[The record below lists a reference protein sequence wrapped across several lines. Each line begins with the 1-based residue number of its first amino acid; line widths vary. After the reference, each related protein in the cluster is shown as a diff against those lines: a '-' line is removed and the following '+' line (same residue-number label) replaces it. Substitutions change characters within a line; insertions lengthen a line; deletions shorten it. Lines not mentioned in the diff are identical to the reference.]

1 MLLGAPRRGGTG
13 LVPIFAFSRGG
24 GWAVPFR
31 AVAEGTDTFTY
42 AYLADS
48 DLVNTV
54 SGPASMV
61 QTRAYETTRDLV
73 DYVENKIG
81 ATTVSK
87 YDYTNDTIGRRT
99 GVQKSG
105 TAFTTTDTIA
115 WGYDN
120 RSQVTSAVAAT
131 DATYD
136 YTYAYDPIGNRTSSV
151 TKETG
156 TPVTTGYTSSQLNQ
170 YTAITSRTDPTY
182 DDDGNMTLLPAAA
195 GDWTLAWDGENRLAS
210 AESATKRLEFVY
222 DHMDRRIERRT
233 YEGAPGDWTLAETRR
248 FLYDG
253 WHLVAEFD
261 HQSGVNTL
269 KCTHLWGLDLSQS
282 VGGAGGVGGLLR
294 TTLYPTSPIGGG
306 WAQGQ
311 RYYPTYDGN
320 GNVSEYLDAAA
331 AIAARH
337 QYSPFGRLT
346 VSTGLA
352 LPFRFSTKYL
362 DADTSLYYY
371 GYRYYTPELGRW
383 LSRDPIG
390 ERGGRNLHRFIANSP
405 VARTD
410 YLGLFA
416 GTPRQFPEGH
426 PARKYAVDKG
436 ISINCPCRCAVA
448 EGPAYNRDT
457 RKGKKDGDGLVKW
470 MAVQFTA
477 KFQEP
482 DLSGLPNSPGG
493 FVPNGTYN
501 NPGCCEVRQ
510 YIAFY
515 VNGDRNRY
523 NRIVGPHPGWEGDLT
538 KYTGMN
544 TKEEFME
551 YKLIEDR
558 SLGKDG
564 RLYGYRRL
572 GVHSDGDSIADY
584 ASYTEFSTTDKVRN
598 PLSGSTHRP
607 FRMYLMNTI
616 VYDICNMRTVE
627 KVSEIHPIPAQS
639 GTKQDY
645 ILLNWRSGESSEF
658 PQDQLRQLT
667 RWPAD

>member
-1 MLLGAPRRGGTG
+1 M
-13 LVPIFAFSRGG
+13 
-24 GWAVPFR
+24 
-31 AVAEGTDTFTY
+31 
-42 AYLADS
+42 
-48 DLVNTV
+48 
-54 SGPASMV
+54 
-61 QTRAYETTRDLV
+61 
-73 DYVENKIG
+73 ENKVG
-81 ATTVSK
+81 TTTVSK

-105 TAFTTTDTIA
+105 TAFTATDTIA

-170 YTAITSRTDPTY
+170 YTAITGRTDPTY

-195 GDWTLAWDGENRLAS
+195 SDWTLAWDGENRLAS
-210 AESATKRLEFVY
+210 AESAIKRLEFVY

-233 YEGAPGDWTLAETRR
+233 YDGAPGDWTLAETRR

-390 ERGGRNLHRFIANSP
+390 ERGGQNLVGMVANSP
-405 VARTD
+405 LAAVD
-410 YLGLFA
+410 SFGLRDFHQ
-416 GTPRQFPEGH
+416 GRGGRPPEIPNG
-426 PARKYAVDKG
+426 ARKTDVSHWGAMTFHVWLYEFYVSRPYRHLAHYPKHEYVIIGGDFLEKVKKQSQQLSLNKRVEHTLNANATIMTKDIACGQEGKFENHDKNG
-436 ISINCPCRCAVA
+436 ILSDKVGNLSVALSLQRYTVWWEASCSIGPKKCERCEDDPGCTKETTPYTCNV
-448 EGPAYNRDT
+448 YWTLRDT
-457 RKGKKDGDGLVKW
+457 YDFDVVW
-470 MAVQFTA
+470 N
-477 KFQEP
+477 E
-482 DLSGLPNSPGG
+482 GG
-493 FVPNGTYN
+493 ARAFGNLAWFV
-501 NPGCCEVRQ
+501 
-510 YIAFY
+510 F
-515 VNGDRNRY
+515 
-523 NRIVGPHPGWEGDLT
+523 GWEGIPF
-538 KYTGMN
+538 
-544 TKEEFME
+544 E
-551 YKLIEDR
+551 I
-558 SLGKDG
+558 DG
-564 RLYGYRRL
+564 SWHTQY
-572 GVHSDGDSIADY
+572 
-584 ASYTEFSTTDKVRN
+584 
-598 PLSGSTHRP
+598 
-607 FRMYLMNTI
+607 
-616 VYDICNMRTVE
+616 
-627 KVSEIHPIPAQS
+627 S
-639 GTKQDY
+639 GTVVRRRTTGK
-645 ILLNWRSGESSEF
+645 
-658 PQDQLRQLT
+658 
-667 RWPAD
+667 

>member
-1 MLLGAPRRGGTG
+1 MSSPIRPPCVPCVPAVHPPLNLGGK
-13 LVPIFAFSRGG
+13 
-24 GWAVPFR
+24 
-31 AVAEGTDTFTY
+31 EG
-42 AYLADS
+42 DS
-48 DLVNTV
+48 IPL
-54 SGPASMV
+54 
-61 QTRAYETTRDLV
+61 RDLV
-73 DYVENKIG
+73 DQVENKVG
-81 ATTVSK
+81 GTTVSK

-105 TAFTTTDTIA
+105 TAFTATDTIA

-233 YEGAPGDWTLAETRR
+233 YDGAPGDWTLAETRR

-371 GYRYYTPELGRW
+371 GYRHYSPELGRW

-390 ERGGRNLHRFIANSP
+390 ERGGRNLSAMVGNSP
-405 VARTD
+405 VCYCD
-410 YLGLFA
+410 LLGLGEVAIPTPEAMMAAEFGA
-416 GTPRQFPEGH
+416 RAYRTGMHNPEPEMYNGLFVFDGQTVTPQQMGTGSYGGPGGTNVVATVLIDWPDAAWRWFWMLDEEKPKLPAPIKCCNPEGKLWDTIEVETGKAKWAGVLFEAVME
-426 PARKYAVDKG
+426 PETPTAPGEPGPQLPPKLKQVGWRKLG
-436 ISINCPCRCAVA
+436 EPCPCELTIVEVKQCLDRLGTGRWCHHSMKATVRKP
-448 EGPAYNRDT
+448 EGCYC
-457 RKGKKDGDGLVKW
+457 G
-470 MAVQFTA
+470 
-477 KFQEP
+477 E
-482 DLSGLPNSPGG
+482 
-493 FVPNGTYN
+493 
-501 NPGCCEVRQ
+501 
-510 YIAFY
+510 I
-515 VNGDRNRY
+515 
-523 NRIVGPHPGWEGDLT
+523 RIV
-538 KYTGMN
+538 
-544 TKEEFME
+544 
-551 YKLIEDR
+551 
-558 SLGKDG
+558 
-564 RLYGYRRL
+564 
-572 GVHSDGDSIADY
+572 
-584 ASYTEFSTTDKVRN
+584 
-598 PLSGSTHRP
+598 
-607 FRMYLMNTI
+607 
-616 VYDICNMRTVE
+616 
-627 KVSEIHPIPAQS
+627 
-639 GTKQDY
+639 
-645 ILLNWRSGESSEF
+645 ES
-658 PQDQLRQLT
+658 R
-667 RWPAD
+667 